1 MKIAAIDIGSNA
13 LRLIIKDTE
22 QQNFLYKLDNLGA
35 NDYYERVPLKS
46 GMDVFDKGE
55 ILPQTKIKLTL
66 ALQHF
71 AKIMREHGV
80 ICDEHGVIC
89 DKHDIKTY
97 RAVATSAYRDAKNG
111 KEVISA
117 AGKASGLNVEI
128 ISGNEEARLTHLS
141 FIPPKQW
148 AKDYFLFVD
157 VGGGSTEISLLH
169 EGNLLYSH
177 SFQVGSMRYLCG
189 KQDNAQIEA
198 LDAKIA
204 DIFRQHAPLHYIATG
219 GCVKFMNNYLNQGT
233 PSAAAGVDSRNG
245 KDKCGLVAVSRMQA
259 VYQDLKKK
267 TVSQIVDDYNL
278 PAERAD
284 ILTPASSI
292 FLRIAKGLEAE
303 EIIVPAIG
311 VRNGILAE
319 LYLGMQT
326 AQ

>member
-13 LRLIIKDTE
+13 LRLLIKDTA
-22 QQNFLYKLDNLGA
+22 QPDFLRILDSIGA
-35 NDYYERVPLKS
+35 HDHYERVPLKS
-46 GMDVFDKGE
+46 GMDVFAKGE
-55 ILPQTKIKLTL
+55 ILPPTKVKLTL

-71 AKIMREHGV
+71 AQIMHAHGV
-80 ICDEHGVIC
+80 LH
-89 DKHDIKTY
+89 Y

-128 ISGNEEARLTHLS
+128 ISGDEEARLTHLS

-148 AKDYFLFVD
+148 AKDYFMFVD
-157 VGGGSTEISLLH
+157 VGGGSTEISLVH
-169 EGNLLYSH
+169 EGKLLFGH
-177 SFQVGSMRYLCG
+177 SFKVGSMRYLCG
-189 KQDNAQIEA
+189 KQDEAEVKA
-198 LDAKIA
+198 LDAKVA

-233 PSAAAGVDSRNG
+233 PAAAAGADFRNS
-245 KDKCGLVAVSRMQA
+245 KDNGGLVAVSRMQA
-259 VYQDLKKK
+259 VYETLKTK
-267 TVSQIVDDYNL
+267 TVSQIVADYNL

-284 ILTPASSI
+284 ILTPAASI

-319 LYLGMQT
+319 LYLK

>member
-13 LRLIIKDTE
+13 LRLLIKDTA
-22 QQNFLYKLDNLGA
+22 QPDFLDTLDTVGK

-46 GMDVFDKGE
+46 GMDVFAKGE
-55 ILPQTKIKLTL
+55 ILPQTKLKLTL

-71 AKIMREHGV
+71 AKKME
-80 ICDEHGVIC
+80 EHGVIC

-148 AKDYFLFVD
+148 AKDYFVFVD

-169 EGNLLYSH
+169 EGNLIYSH

-189 KQDNAQIEA
+189 KQDEAEVQA
-198 LDAKIA
+198 LDAKVA

-233 PSAAAGVDSRNG
+233 PAAAAGVDSRNG

-267 TVSQIVDDYNL
+267 TVTQIVDDYNL

-284 ILTPASSI
+284 ILTPAASI
-292 FLRIAKGLEAE
+292 FLRIAKGLEMD

-311 VRNGILAE
+311 VRNGILTE
-319 LYLGMQT
+319 LYLK